1 MKQIIV
7 NGTVLYEV
15 RPGVYESAGPG
26 VILREHNT
34 GEIIKAR
41 RQELH
46 SIQAVLEFAAAESI
60 PACWYIV
67 SGPAMLLL
75 RPGAADRK
83 KEESFRWQHYLSAR
97 LNSQ

>member
-34 GEIIKAR
+34 GEIIRAR
-41 RQELH
+41 RQELKMTQQNLH
-46 SIQAVLEFAAAESI
+46 YRLSRR
-60 PACWYIV
+60 
-67 SGPAMLLL
+67 L
-75 RPGAADRK
+75 RGR
-83 KEESFRWQHYLSAR
+83 SAR
-97 LNSQ
+97 IAQIS